1 MADFKTAGLCGANPD
16 FNSIMTAGVDLKD
29 SIKSKLGAGF
39 SSASDLAS
47 LAESK
52 ISTLT
57 SSVSSMI
64 PELPEIPDVSLQA
77 ELTEL
82 LAFDLTTPTG
92 LATYTSKLSSITSS
106 FGGSLTGAG
115 LSLDSLISDASSAL
129 SGGVGDLCGAVPNFK
144 LPSGSA
150 EAIAQAGEVLQA
162 TEEGVPEEQATIF
175 ENTDFNNVY
184 TPNQPTS
191 ISLQS
196 ANEASSSG
204 QTASTNTS
212 TGLGTTTT
220 I

>member
-1 MADFKTAGLCGANPD
+1 M
-16 FNSIMTAGVDLKD
+16 
-29 SIKSKLGAGF
+29 
-39 SSASDLAS
+39 
-47 LAESK
+47 
-52 ISTLT
+52 
-57 SSVSSMI
+57 
-64 PELPEIPDVSLQA
+64 
-77 ELTEL
+77 
-82 LAFDLTTPTG
+82 
-92 LATYTSKLSSITSS
+92 
-106 FGGSLTGAG
+106 
-115 LSLDSLISDASSAL
+115 
-129 SGGVGDLCGAVPNFK
+129 CGAVPNFK

-196 ANEASSSG
+196 ANEASSAG